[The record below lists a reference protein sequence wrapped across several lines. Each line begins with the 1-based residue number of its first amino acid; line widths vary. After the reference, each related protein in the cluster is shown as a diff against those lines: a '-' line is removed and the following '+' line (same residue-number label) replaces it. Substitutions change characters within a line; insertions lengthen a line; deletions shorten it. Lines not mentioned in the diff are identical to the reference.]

1 MKDYYSVQEL
11 AEQLNVTTRSIR
23 NYLQEGKLH
32 GTKAGGKWRFTEQDL
47 YDFYMASKRPTK
59 TKKTSRFLKLLSH

>member
-1 MKDYYSVQEL
+1 MKIIIPVQEL

-47 YDFYMASKRPTK
+47 YDFFIWRRRDQPIPRKQAD
-59 TKKTSRFLKLLSH
+59 F